1 MLKHLMNPN
10 LLFEVNLKT
19 SFTRSVMNR
28 FTQAVTSSKFP
39 QIDHTFL

>member
-1 MLKHLMNPN
+1 MLKHFMNPN

-19 SFTRSVMNR
+19 SFTSSVMNR
-28 FTQAVTSSKFP
+28 FTQAVTLNRFP